1 MELLLFDDTNSC
13 DGVARDG
20 DCSVLVEFEGVG
32 RVEGAAVEML
42 LFDDTNSCKGVARD
56 GGCSVLVAIEGVG
69 RVEGVAVEMLFIDEL
84 SNDENETEDRFIIID
99 GT

>member
-1 MELLLFDDTNSC
+1 M
-13 DGVARDG
+13 
-20 DCSVLVEFEGVG
+20 
-32 RVEGAAVEML
+32 EML
-42 LFDDTNSCKGVARD
+42 LFDDTNSCEGVARD